1 MNTQQKAPSPPIVPT
16 TERRGWEAL
25 LFLVASVLGVYSLG
39 QGLTGL
45 FTGQTMNLGWL
56 AVAGITLFVLTAQM
70 GRVHD
75 VWPHRPRSA
84 PSLGASREPG
94 HKDPPQPES
103 R

>member
-1 MNTQQKAPSPPIVPT
+1 MSTQQKAPNPPNVPT
-16 TERRGWEAL
+16 AGRRGWEAL

-39 QGLTGL
+39 QGLTGF
-45 FTGQTMNLGWL
+45 FTGQTLNLGWL

-75 VWPHRPRSA
+75 AWPHRSA
-84 PSLGASREPG
+84 PSPIASREPG
-94 HKDPPQPES
+94 YEDPPQPES

>member
-1 MNTQQKAPSPPIVPT
+1 MNTQQKAPNLANPPT
-16 TERRGWEAL
+16 AGRRGWEAL

-45 FTGQTMNLGWL
+45 FTGQTLNLGWL

-75 VWPHRPRSA
+75 AWPHRSAQSPVASHELGHEDPRQS
-84 PSLGASREPG
+84 
-94 HKDPPQPES
+94 ES

>member
-1 MNTQQKAPSPPIVPT
+1 MNMQQKAPNPPNPPT
-16 TERRGWEAL
+16 EGRRGWEAL

-39 QGLTGL
+39 QGLTGF
-45 FTGQTMNLGWL
+45 FTGQTLNLGWL

-75 VWPHRPRSA
+75 AWPHRPVSA
-84 PSLGASREPG
+84 QPAKASREPD
-94 HKDPPQPES
+94 HEDPRQPES